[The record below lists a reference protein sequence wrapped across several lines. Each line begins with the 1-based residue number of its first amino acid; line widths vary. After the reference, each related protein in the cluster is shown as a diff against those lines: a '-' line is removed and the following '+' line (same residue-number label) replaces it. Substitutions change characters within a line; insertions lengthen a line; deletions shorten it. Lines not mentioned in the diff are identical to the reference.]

1 MKNKQLGISHVSLHA
16 WELYM
21 WVWMTRWTR
30 KQKVG
35 PSHTCHP
42 CETQHF
48 STHTHT
54 YKNKS
59 GKRQLMAL
67 MHWLVFVSEFL
78 AHGGLYLSLSLIQRG
93 WLCLCVWVRTA
104 RYYSILLSSPHTL
117 WSSFMASTCY
127 CLFLFYFDYY
137 YSHTSQQLLQF
148 PAWFL
153 LTTLFSFALFLAF
166 FIFFFWLYCVWYKC
180 QAWKGGFF
188 SSSVSIS
195 FFWKCSYWLSV
206 SIQAH
211 LLVNSCTG
219 FWFILH
225 DLCVFFL
232 VGSFLNCSILEEM

>member
-104 RYYSILLSSPHTL
+104 SYYSVLLSSPHTL

-153 LTTLFSFALFLAF
+153 LTTLSLLLSFLLFSFFFLTLLCL
-166 FIFFFWLYCVWYKC
+166 IQVSGM
-180 QAWKGGFF
+180 KGR
-188 SSSVSIS
+188 
-195 FFWKCSYWLSV
+195 
-206 SIQAH
+206 
-211 LLVNSCTG
+211 
-219 FWFILH
+219 
-225 DLCVFFL
+225 VFFKL
-232 VGSFLNCSILEEM
+232 SLNIILLEVFLLALCEYSSTFTC

>member
-78 AHGGLYLSLSLIQRG
+78 AHGGLYLSLSHSFKEADCVCVCEWGQLAITLYCFLVPTHFEAHS
-93 WLCLCVWVRTA
+93 WLLYTIV
-104 RYYSILLSSPHTL
+104 S
-117 WSSFMASTCY
+117 
-127 CLFLFYFDYY
+127 
-137 YSHTSQQLLQF
+137 
-148 PAWFL
+148 
-153 LTTLFSFALFLAF
+153 FSFTLIIITHIPANNF
-166 FIFFFWLYCVWYKC
+166 Y
-180 QAWKGGFF
+180 
-188 SSSVSIS
+188 
-195 FFWKCSYWLSV
+195 
-206 SIQAH
+206 
-211 LLVNSCTG
+211 NSQPDSC
-219 FWFILH
+219 
-225 DLCVFFL
+225 
-232 VGSFLNCSILEEM
+232 

>member
-104 RYYSILLSSPHTL
+104 SYYSILLSSPHTL
-117 WSSFMASTCY
+117 WSSFMASIYY

-153 LTTLFSFALFLAF
+153 LTTLSLLLSFLLFSF
-166 FIFFFWLYCVWYKC
+166 FFFDSTVFDTSVRHERE
-180 QAWKGGFF
+180 GFF
-188 SSSVSIS
+188 QAQSQYHSSGSVPIGSLWVFKHI
-195 FFWKCSYWLSV
+195 Y
-206 SIQAH
+206 
-211 LLVNSCTG
+211 LLIPVLG
-219 FWFILH
+219 FGLFYMI
-225 DLCVFFL
+225 CVFF
-232 VGSFLNCSILEEM
+232 F